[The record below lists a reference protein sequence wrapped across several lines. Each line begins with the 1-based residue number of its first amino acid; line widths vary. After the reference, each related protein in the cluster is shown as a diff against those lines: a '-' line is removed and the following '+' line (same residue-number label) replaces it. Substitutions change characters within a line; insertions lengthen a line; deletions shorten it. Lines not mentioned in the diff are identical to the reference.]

1 MFDGIGGEII
11 AIYRSSNL
19 VVTLNEWPQMSRQPL
34 GINLEWR
41 QHVERINPAS
51 DKVTCCCHGNIMY
64 KPTKRKTFVFSV
76 VESKFTNNLRLMR
89 Y

>member
-51 DKVTCCCHGNIMY
+51 DKVTCCCQATSCTNPQ
-64 KPTKRKTFVFSV
+64 KEKRLFFQWWKAS
-76 VESKFTNNLRLMR
+76 LLII
-89 Y
+89 